1 MHFFNFLKKYWL
13 VFILLT
19 IAYAYF
25 ILFEVKLTVEWN
37 THNVAIEGIFFFTCL
52 AGYMIVRKLKIP
64 ILDMGWG
71 LFTIGL
77 LIGFLG
83 KFMYEPN
90 IIRIDLKSI
99 IATIGLAL
107 TAIGFY
113 RAFTKLEKTEQSVR
127 AEHKLLQT
135 LMDNIPDSIY
145 FKDNKDRF
153 VRVNKAKAEHHS
165 TNPED
170 MIGKTDFD
178 FSPENEAKKTF
189 SDDNWV
195 MKTGKS
201 IKDKI
206 ERSTYQDGTQRWI
219 SVTKIPWYN
228 KKNEVVGTIGISR
241 DITKRKKIE
250 EKLRE
255 RAIKDSLTDLYNYRH
270 FYQKLEEQINRSKR
284 YKEVYSLIY
293 LDIDNFKACNDTYG
307 HLEGDKI
314 LKILSEILKS
324 HLRKTDSAYR
334 YGGEEFV
341 IMLPHTYKE
350 QVKQV
355 AERIREEVHR
365 KLYPKYKITISAG
378 VSDSKTNKDVIRAAD
393 MAMYEAKREGKN
405 KVKVV

>member
-19 IAYAYF
+19 IAYVCF
-25 ILFEVKLTVEWN
+25 ILSETNLTIEYEVDTV
-37 THNVAIEGIFFFTCL
+37 TEGIYFFACL
-52 AGYMIVRKLKIP
+52 IGYIIIRKLKIP

-71 LFTIGL
+71 LLTVGL
-77 LIGFLG
+77 FIDFFDE
-83 KFMYEPN
+83 FMHEPN
-90 IIRIDLKSI
+90 IIITGLEGT

-113 RAFTKLEKTEQSVR
+113 RAFTKLEKTEQSMR

-178 FSPENEAKKTF
+178 LFPENEAKECF
-189 SDDNWV
+189 ADDNKI
-195 MKTGKS
+195 MKTGKP
-201 IKDKI
+201 IKGKI
-206 ERSTYQDGTQRWI
+206 EELTYKDGAQRWL
-219 SVTKIPWYN
+219 SVVKIPWYN
-228 KKNEVVGTIGISR
+228 EKNEIIGTMGISH
-241 DITKRKKIE
+241 DITERKKIE

-255 RAIKDSLTDLYNYRH
+255 LAIKDSLTDLYNYRH
-270 FYQKLEEQINRSKR
+270 FYQKLKEQINRSGR

-307 HLEGDKI
+307 HLEGDKV
-314 LKILSEILKS
+314 LKILSEILEF

-378 VSDSKTNKDVIRAAD
+378 ISDSKTSKDVIKAAD